1 MVPDLDRSYIWNN
14 IGISLDIDNNKSKK
28 ELGIQYYSIEE
39 TANDM
44 MEQMIELGAAVKSK

>member
-1 MVPDLDRSYIWNN
+1 VVPDLDRSYIWNN